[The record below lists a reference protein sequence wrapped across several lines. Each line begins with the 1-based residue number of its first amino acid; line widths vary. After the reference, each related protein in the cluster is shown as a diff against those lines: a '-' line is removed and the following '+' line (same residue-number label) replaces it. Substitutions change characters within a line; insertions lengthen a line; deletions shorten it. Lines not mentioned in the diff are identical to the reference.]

1 MAMTTQIRA
10 GVLSNISSTIEQLGG
25 NPDTVFKAVGF
36 DPQVISITDA
46 LIPFSQYRQ
55 LLAKAAE
62 VTDCERFGLL
72 MSESLGPQSLGV
84 VGLSMQPF
92 RDVGTAFELL
102 AKFLHLH
109 DQHGTVTLEPLG
121 NYSRI
126 GYLMDDLAAPGA
138 AQVIDVSA
146 ALGHNLLKTLIGF
159 DVRAVRYEFPYP
171 EPADL
176 SAYQVLN
183 TKELVFNTESF
194 GFLVDRKYLEIQIPN
209 SNPHLAKLRREYMQ
223 RLEVRAGK
231 RMGDKVEL
239 IVKDLL
245 SSGECTLEAVA
256 VLFNITPRTLQNKL
270 RSEDTC
276 FHDIVEQVRKTMAL
290 HYLKNS
296 AMDLTNIALLIGYS
310 DSSAFSRSFR
320 RWYNIAPSQWRKSEQ
335 AACDDAFEVSNL
347 SSQAV
352 TTTSLKA

>member
-84 VGLSMQPF
+84 VGVSMQPS

-159 DVRAVRYEFPYP
+159 DVPAVRYEFPYP

-183 TKELVFNTESF
+183 TKELVFDTESF

-209 SNPHLAKLRREYMQ
+209 SNPHLAKLLREYMQ
-223 RLEVRAGK
+223 GLEVRAGK

-335 AACDDAFEVSNL
+335 AACDDALEVSNL